1 MRMFMNNKIVL
12 LGAVV
17 LLALTGCQTTSLSG
31 LTTNTATVE
40 NAKPQSEPL
49 EATGYGISEEKALTN
64 AMQNVIQEYLGAL
77 VDTELRINN
86 DEIINE
92 EIITASN
99 GYIDSYKKLSS
110 NKAGGIYTVEIE
122 AIVKHQVLNNKIS
135 AMNFSKVSATENQS
149 AEYRI
154 KTSLQNKARITEAVN
169 KVLQRTFSRESIES
183 MMYAQISDVTLL
195 ESEATLKKVPV
206 QIDYQLGINPAV
218 YIQKMTKLENTFA
231 NLGLKRYEDFDSIGF
246 RYDKITRKAKSGK
259 NRFKAFTELDPK
271 KNYFFIVNKRSREHF
286 LLGKRDVIQL
296 DLWELP
302 EQISLKTMAPW
313 NTKKSKGYMSKMLY
327 SKVAVKG
334 HHNTIVAK
342 DMQLKRNVLNYN
354 ILWRHGYST
363 MATYNKSWV
372 ASRNYGRRDTNNI
385 YGVMPY
391 MDVGKQPSYKYDDSY
406 SKFENDVMKSMQ
418 KSSYNRKRKKLSSLE
433 FKTYSHSVK
442 IDVALDSLSDIKN
455 YEVRLH
461 LK

>member
-1 MRMFMNNKIVL
+1 MRVLMNNKIVL

-17 LLALTGCQTTSLSG
+17 LFALTGCQTTSLSG
-31 LTTNTATVE
+31 LTANTATVE
-40 NAKPQSEPL
+40 NAKPQSDPL
-49 EATGYGISEEKALTN
+49 EATGYGISEENALTN

-86 DEIINE
+86 DEIIHE

-110 NKAGGIYTVEIE
+110 KHAGGIYTVEIE
-122 AIVKHQVLNNKIS
+122 AIVKHQVLNDKIS
-135 AMNFSKVSATENQS
+135 AMNFSKVSAAETQN

-169 KVLQRTFSRESIES
+169 KALMRTFSRESIES

-218 YIQKMTKLENTFA
+218 YIQKMNKLENTFA

-246 RYDKITRKAKSGK
+246 QYGEVKRKAKSGK

-302 EQISLKTMAPW
+302 EQVSLKTMEPW
-313 NTKKSKGYMSKMLY
+313 KTKKSKGYMSKVLH

-334 HHNTIVAK
+334 HHKTIAAK
-342 DMQLKRNVLNYN
+342 DEALKRNALNYN
-354 ILWRHGYST
+354 ILWRHGNST
-363 MATYNKSWV
+363 MATYNKSWA
-372 ASRNYGRRDTNNI
+372 ASRHYGRRDINRI

-391 MDVGKQPSYKYDDSY
+391 MDAGRPPSYKYNDSY
-406 SKFENDVMKSMQ
+406 SKFKNDLMKSMQ
-418 KSSYNRKRKKLSSLE
+418 ASQYSRERKKFSGLK
-433 FKTYSHSVK
+433 FQTYAHSVK
-442 IDVALDSLSDIKN
+442 IDVPLDSVSDIKN
-455 YEVRLH
+455 YTVRLD
-461 LK
+461 LE